1 MRNSSGQS
9 KKTFVDYSFKISR
22 PGLLDQADR
31 EAFARDHSLIRFRS
45 ILDFRGLNSVVLL
58 SDSNLPELI
67 ILSES
72 SSG

>member
-9 KKTFVDYSFKISR
+9 KTFVDYSFKFSR
-22 PGLLDQADR
+22 PGLLDQANR
-31 EAFARDHSLIRFRS
+31 EAFARDHSLIRFHS